1 MCDAGGFLVYRWE
14 KMDCLGKSGHGNDVM
29 KNRNFIMVVVGQ
41 IISLFG
47 NAILRFALPLY
58 LLCETG
64 SAALF
69 GIVSA
74 CAFIPM
80 IVLAPVGGIFADRVN
95 KRNIMVALDFLTAVL
110 VLFILFLL
118 GRMDIVALIFTALFI
133 LYGIQGAYQPAVQA
147 SIPALL
153 SNEHIMQGNAVINLV
168 SSFSGLLGPVIGGTL
183 FSFFGITPILYISF
197 ICFMLSAIMEIFIRI
212 PYEKKV
218 TQGNIF
224 SIGLADLK
232 ESFIYMK
239 HQKPVIM
246 QFSLTIAAINMI
258 LSALMIIG
266 LPVIVTQL
274 LDFDSETANR
284 LYGYAEGVMAVGS
297 LCGGMGAG
305 ILARKMKAEKG
316 YILLLY
322 DALTLIPIGLALMIP
337 MPAFISYVIIM
348 VSCFVM
354 MFLATLFSIQI
365 MSYLQMIVPNNLI
378 GKVISCAMCIGM
390 CATPVGQAIYGGLFH
405 ILKEKAF
412 LMFFVVTILVLLLG
426 FAMKKPFD
434 KVAELI
440 EL

>member
-1 MCDAGGFLVYRWE
+1 M
-14 KMDCLGKSGHGNDVM
+14 
-29 KNRNFIMVVVGQ
+29 RNQNFVMVVIGQ

-58 LLCETG
+58 LLSETG

-95 KRNIMVALDFLTAVL
+95 KRNIMVVLDFSTAAL
-110 VLFILFLL
+110 VLCILLLL
-118 GRMDIVALIFTALFI
+118 GKMDIVALIFTALFL

-153 SNEHIMQGNAVINLV
+153 SREHIMQGNAVINLV
-168 SSFSGLLGPVIGGTL
+168 SSFSGLIGPVIGGTL
-183 FSFFGITPILYISF
+183 FGFFGIRPILYVSLL
-197 ICFMLSAIMEIFIRI
+197 CFMLSAVMEIFIRI
-212 PYEKKV
+212 PFEKKEG
-218 TQGNIF
+218 QGNIF
-224 SIGLADLK
+224 LIGLKDLK

-239 HQKPVIM
+239 DEQPLIM
-246 QFSLTIAAINMI
+246 QFSLAVAAINMI

-266 LPVIVTQL
+266 MPVIVTQL

-284 LYGYAEGVMAVGS
+284 LYGYAEGVMAAGS

-305 ILARKMKAEKG
+305 VLAGKMKAGKG
-316 YILLLY
+316 YLLLFY
-322 DALTLIPIGLALMIP
+322 DALTLIPIGLALMLSVPSI
-337 MPAFISYVIIM
+337 ISYGIIM

-365 MSYLQMIVPNNLI
+365 MSYLQMIVPSDLI

-390 CATPVGQAIYGGLFH
+390 CATPVGQAIYGGLFE
-405 ILKEKAF
+405 ILKGKVF
-412 LMFFVVTILVLLLG
+412 GVFFIVTVLIVLLA
-426 FAMKKPFD
+426 FAMKKPFAGLAECID
-434 KVAELI
+434 KL
-440 EL
+440 

>member
-1 MCDAGGFLVYRWE
+1 MR
-14 KMDCLGKSGHGNDVM
+14 
-29 KNRNFIMVVVGQ
+29 NRNFVMVVVGQ

-58 LLCETG
+58 LLSETG

-80 IVLAPVGGIFADRVN
+80 IILASVGGIFADRVN
-95 KRNIMVALDFLTAVL
+95 KRNIMVVLDFSTAAL
-110 VLFILFLL
+110 VFFILLL
-118 GRMDIVALIFTALFI
+118 LEKMDVVALIFTALFL

-153 SNEHIMQGNAVINLV
+153 SHEYIMKGNAVINLV

-183 FSFFGITPILYISF
+183 FGFFGIRPILYISLL
-197 ICFMLSAIMEIFIRI
+197 CFLLSAIMEIFIRI
-212 PYEKKV
+212 PFEKKEAA
-218 TQGNIF
+218 GNIF
-224 SIGLADLK
+224 FIGLADLK
-232 ESFIYMK
+232 ESFLYMK
-239 HQKPVIM
+239 YKQPLIM
-246 QFSLTIAAINMI
+246 QFSLAVAAINMI

-274 LDFDSETANR
+274 LAFDSETANR

-305 ILARKMKAEKG
+305 VLAGKMKAEKG
-316 YILLLY
+316 YLLLFY
-322 DALTLIPIGLALMIP
+322 DALTLIPIGLALMFPVLPIV
-337 MPAFISYVIIM
+337 SYGIIM

-365 MSYLQMIVPNNLI
+365 MSFLQMIVPGDLM

-390 CATPVGQAIYGGLFH
+390 CATPVGQAIYGGLFELFKGKVF
-405 ILKEKAF
+405 IL
-412 LMFFVVTILVLLLG
+412 FFIITVLVALQA
-426 FAMKKPFD
+426 FAMKKPFARL
-434 KVAELI
+434 AEYI
-440 EL
+440 ER

>member
-1 MCDAGGFLVYRWE
+1 M
-14 KMDCLGKSGHGNDVM
+14 
-29 KNRNFIMVVVGQ
+29 RNQNFVMVVIGQ

-58 LLCETG
+58 LLSETG

-95 KRNIMVALDFLTAVL
+95 KRNIMVVLDFSTAAL
-110 VLFILFLL
+110 VLCILLLL
-118 GRMDIVALIFTALFI
+118 GKKDIVALIFTALFL

-153 SNEHIMQGNAVINLV
+153 SREHIMQGNAVINLV
-168 SSFSGLLGPVIGGTL
+168 SSFSGLIGPVIGGTL
-183 FSFFGITPILYISF
+183 FGFFGIRPILYVSLL
-197 ICFMLSAIMEIFIRI
+197 CFMLSVVMEIFIRI
-212 PYEKKV
+212 PFEKKEG
-218 TQGNIF
+218 QGNIF
-224 SIGLADLK
+224 LIGLKDLK

-239 HQKPVIM
+239 DEQPLIM
-246 QFSLTIAAINMI
+246 QFSLAVAAINMI

-266 LPVIVTQL
+266 MPVIVTQL

-284 LYGYAEGVMAVGS
+284 LYGYAEGIMAAGS

-305 ILARKMKAEKG
+305 VLAGKMKAEKG
-316 YILLLY
+316 YLLLFY
-322 DALTLIPIGLALMIP
+322 DALTLIPIGLAFMLSVPSI
-337 MPAFISYVIIM
+337 ISYGILM

-365 MSYLQMIVPNNLI
+365 MSYLQMIVSSDLI

-390 CATPVGQAIYGGLFH
+390 CATPVGQAIYGGLFE
-405 ILKEKAF
+405 ILKGKVF
-412 LMFFVVTILVLLLG
+412 GVFFIVTVLIVLLA
-426 FAMKKPFD
+426 FAMKKPFAGLAECID
-434 KVAELI
+434 KV
-440 EL
+440 

>member
-1 MCDAGGFLVYRWE
+1 M
-14 KMDCLGKSGHGNDVM
+14 N
-29 KNRNFIMVVVGQ
+29 NRNFVMVVVGQ

-47 NAILRFALPLY
+47 NAVLRFALPLY
-58 LLCETG
+58 LLSETG

-95 KRNIMVALDFLTAVL
+95 KRNIMVVLDFSTAIL

-118 GRMDIVALIFTALFI
+118 GKLNVVALIFTALFI

-183 FSFFGITPILYISF
+183 FGFFGIVPILYVSL
-197 ICFMLSAIMEIFIRI
+197 ICFLLSAVMEIFIRI
-212 PYEKKV
+212 PFEKKEAG
-218 TQGNIF
+218 GNIF
-224 SIGLADLK
+224 SIGLADLR

-239 HQKPVIM
+239 YEQPVII
-246 QFSLTIAAINMI
+246 QFSLAVAAINMI

-266 LPVIVTQL
+266 LPVIVTQFL
-274 LDFDSETANR
+274 AFDSETANR

-305 ILARKMKAEKG
+305 VLASRMRAQNG
-316 YILLLY
+316 YLLLLF
-322 DALTLIPIGLALMIP
+322 DAFTLIPIGCTLMLP
-337 MPAFISYVIIM
+337 VPAMVSYVIIM
-348 VSCFVM
+348 ISCFFM

-365 MSYLQMIVPNNLI
+365 MSYLQMIVPEHLI

-390 CATPVGQAIYGGLFH
+390 CATPIGQAFYGGLFEVM
-405 ILKEKAF
+405 KEKVSG
-412 LMFFVVTILVLLLG
+412 LFFIVTVIVVLLA
-426 FAMKKPFD
+426 FAMKKPFARLA
-434 KVAELI
+434 KLFAEK
-440 EL
+440 